1 MKTKIAIA
9 CQGGGSQA
17 AFTAGAL
24 QALFEAGIADQFEIT
39 ALSGTSG
46 GAICAALVWYAMKR
60 GDDPVT
66 ERLLGFWQDNIARR
80 LSERLHN
87 DLIVGSLRMV
97 GSGMI
102 PSFAISPSSPA
113 AKSFLQLAAIGQ
125 RREFVDLGYSLT
137 RYVDFD
143 ELAGWGAQTTAPV
156 LVMGAASVLT
166 GRLAKFNSAKAA
178 IKLEHILASCAVP
191 SLFPAVEIDGDAYWD
206 GLFSDNPPLDDLINP
221 MILGDGNV
229 PREIW
234 LIKINPTGRE
244 NVPVRSDDIQDR
256 RNQLEGNLSL
266 KQNLKYIELLNDLIL
281 TGAFK
286 DEFLERLNFR
296 QPVRIPKAFADEPD
310 KPYHIPFIEMS
321 DELQQTIDY
330 EGKLDRSER
339 AIQTLMSDGRARAEE
354 FLKARASIS
363 ARCSTD

>member
-24 QALFEAGIADQFEIT
+24 QALFEAGVAERFEIT

-46 GAICAALVWYAMKR
+46 GAICAALVWYAMRR

-66 ERLLGFWQDNIARR
+66 QRLLGFWQDNVARR
-80 LSERLHN
+80 LSERLSN
-87 DLIVGSLRMV
+87 DFIVASLRMA
-97 GSGMI
+97 GSGVI

-113 AKSFLQLAAIGQ
+113 AKSLQQFAAIGQ
-125 RREFVDLGYSLT
+125 RREFVDLAYALT
-137 RYVDFD
+137 RYIDFG
-143 ELAGWGAQTTAPV
+143 EVAAWGVQPTAPV
-156 LVMGAASVLT
+156 LLMGAASVLS
-166 GRLAKFNSAKAA
+166 GRLAKFNSTRTP

-191 SLFPAVEIDGDAYWD
+191 NLFPAVEIDGDAYWD

-221 MILGDGNV
+221 TAIGRGNV
-229 PREIW
+229 PQEIW
-234 LIKINPTGRE
+234 LIKINPTRRE
-244 NVPVRSDDIQDR
+244 SVPVRADDIQDR

-266 KQNLKYIELLNDLIL
+266 KQNLKYIELLNDLL
-281 TGAFK
+281 LAGAFR

-296 QPVRIPKAFADEPD
+296 QPVRIPKAFAEEPD

-321 DELQQTIDY
+321 DELQKTIDY
-330 EGKLDRSER
+330 EGKIDRSER
-339 AIQTLMSDGRARAEE
+339 AIQTLIADGRMRATE
-354 FLKARASIS
+354 FLAARAS
-363 ARCSTD
+363 ATN

>member
-24 QALFEAGIADQFEIT
+24 QALFAAGIADQFEIT
-39 ALSGTSG
+39 ALTGTSG

-66 ERLLGFWQDNIARR
+66 ERLLGFWKDNTARR
-80 LSERLHN
+80 LSERIYN
-87 DLIVGSLRMV
+87 DFIVGSLRMAN
-97 GSGMI
+97 SGII
-102 PSFAISPSSPA
+102 PTFAISPSSPA
-113 AKSFLQLAAIGQ
+113 AKSMFQFASVGQ
-125 RREFVDLGYSLT
+125 RREFVDLGYSLS

-143 ELAGWGAQTTAPV
+143 EVAAWGPQTSAPI
-156 LVMGAASVLT
+156 LVMGAASVLS
-166 GRLAKFNSAKAA
+166 GRLIKFNSMKDA
-178 IKLEHILASCAVP
+178 IKLEHVLASCAVP

-221 MILGDGNV
+221 ATVGDGNV
-229 PREIW
+229 PQEVW
-234 LIKINPTGRE
+234 LIKINPTRRE
-244 NVPVRSDDIQDR
+244 SVPIHSDDILDR

-266 KQNLKYIELLNDLIL
+266 KQNLKYIEMLNDLML
-281 TGAFK
+281 AGAFK
-286 DEFLERLNFR
+286 DEFLDRLNFR
-296 QPVRIPKAFADEPD
+296 QPVRIPKAFAEEPD

-321 DELQQTIDY
+321 DELQRAIDY

-339 AIQTLMSDGRARAEE
+339 AVQTLMADGRMRAEE
-354 FLKARASIS
+354 FLAARSNAILQ
-363 ARCSTD
+363 RE

>member
-1 MKTKIAIA
+1 MKTQIAIA

-24 QALFEAGIADQFEIT
+24 QGLFDGGISDRFEIV

-46 GAICAALVWYAMKR
+46 GAICAALIWYAIKR
-60 GDDPVT
+60 GDDPIT
-66 ERLLGFWQDNIARR
+66 ERLLGFWQDNIVRR
-80 LSERLHN
+80 LSEQIYN
-87 DLIVGSLRMV
+87 DFAVGSLRMINR
-97 GSGMI
+97 GLI

-113 AKSFLQLAAIGQ
+113 ATSMLQLAALGQ
-125 RREFVDLGYSLT
+125 RREFVDLGYSLR
-137 RYVDFD
+137 RYIDFD
-143 ELAGWGAQTTAPV
+143 EVASWGASASAPV
-156 LVMGAASVLT
+156 LVMGAASVLS
-166 GRLAKFNSAKAA
+166 GRLAKFNSAKEA

-221 MILGDGNV
+221 ASMGEGNL

-234 LIKINPTGRE
+234 LIKINPTRRDSI
-244 NVPVRSDDIQDR
+244 PIYSDDILDR

-266 KQNLKYIELLNDLIL
+266 KQNLKYIELLNDLL
-281 TGAFK
+281 LAGAFK
-286 DEFLERLNFR
+286 NEFLERLDFR
-296 QPVRIPKAFADEPD
+296 EPVRIPKAFAEEPG

-321 DELQQTIDY
+321 DELQKTLDY

-339 AIQTLMSDGRARAEE
+339 AVQTLMADGRSRAEE
-354 FLKARASIS
+354 FLRERS
-363 ARCSTD
+363 R